1 MGKKFH
7 GMKLA
12 SVNGKVCIVGDLM
25 VDTIKECHQEG
36 ANVSHQVQEEFLQ
49 AVGSEHSI
57 LSKLVSD
64 PANLA
69 VETSVVK
76 VIDPDRTPTP
86 PPTPPR
92 EPTPIPENQLTT
104 GAGPAEEVVEEKPP
118 APPAEAPAAAPA
130 EAPKADAPPADPPP
144 AEAPPADAPPADA
157 PPADAPP
164 AEETP

>member
-1 MGKKFH
+1 
-7 GMKLA
+7 MKLA

-104 GAGPAEEVVEEKPP
+104 GAGPAEEVVAEK
-118 APPAEAPAAAPA
+118 
-130 EAPKADAPPADPPP
+130 
-144 AEAPPADAPPADA
+144 PPADAPAADA

-164 AEETP
+164 AEETPAS